1 MPDRAGGGGGGYD
14 LGGGAEAGGAG
25 GARRDV
31 VDANGRKVLGMSILC
46 VWWNGGKDWRRTE
59 S

>member
-25 GARRDV
+25 GVRRDV
-31 VDANGRKVLGMSILC
+31 VDANGREVLGMSILC
-46 VWWNGGKDWRRTE
+46 VWWN
-59 S
+59 